1 MGLRVLVEFESISL
15 ISSLSLP
22 PPPFQD
28 LPREEG
34 DDETTDEVP
43 RIQCGDGCD
52 PQGLRDNSQVV
63 R

>member
-1 MGLRVLVEFESISL
+1 MGLVEFENISL
-15 ISSLSLP
+15 ISLIFPFP
-22 PPPFQD
+22 PAFQD

-34 DDETTDEVP
+34 DGETTSDVP

-52 PQGLRDNSQVV
+52 PQGLKDNSQVV